1 MEIHKSQQN
10 IGKLTDSERFVSSWS
25 FSVSTGIESI
35 NVVIAGKRINF
46 EVTKIQKIPQS
57 KPYGNICPFLVRMA
71 CSR

>member
-1 MEIHKSQQN
+1 M
-10 IGKLTDSERFVSSWS
+10 
-25 FSVSTGIESI
+25 STGIESI